1 MAQADT
7 KQSTE
12 DEDTYNKVYGWVSV
26 PVNTVVDAEAIPAEI
41 DYALAEEVAIDVDT
55 ENVEVDNE
63 IETDDGDGKQ
73 VEGWVCDPVDVTA
86 ASDATTDEMREAL
99 LQESDLD
106 AHPSNVEIDSID
118 TGKSITLVEIHG
130 LAPEEI
136 PASVDREQGTE
147 RDMAV
152 ELANDLNAF
161 IKENYPSLDHDGVAV
176 AAGEVPTTAA
186 PDYPE

>member
-7 KQSTE
+7 QQSTE
-12 DEDTYNKVYGWVSV
+12 DENTYKKVYGWVSV
-26 PVNTVVDAEAIPAEI
+26 PVNTVVDVEAIPAEI
-41 DYALAEEVAIDVDT
+41 DYALAGEVEIDVDT

-63 IETDDGDGKQ
+63 VETDDGDAKR
-73 VEGWVCDPVDVTA
+73 VDGWVCDPVDVTTP
-86 ASDATTDEMREAL
+86 SGATTDEMREAL
-99 LQESDLD
+99 LEKSELD
-106 AHPSNVEIDSID
+106 AHPSNVEIDSVD
-118 TGKSITLVEIHG
+118 TGKSITMVEIHG

-136 PASVDREQGTE
+136 PASVDREDGTE

-161 IKENYPSLDHDGVAV
+161 IEENYPSLDHDGVAV

-186 PDYPE
+186 PDYPK